1 MEFEGRKVLVTGSTS
16 GIGFGVALSFYQK
29 GASVYI
35 NGRSEDRVEN
45 SIKRMKEAGDEKSG
59 TGGKRI
65 GKLFPC
71 VGDVATKEGMDVCAN
86 ALRDVSIDT
95 LVCNVGI
102 FEAKDFVS
110 ITDEDWLKYF
120 NSNVMTTVRVCRH
133 FLPPMMRRN
142 FGRVIIIASECGMK
156 PIPDM
161 IHYSVT
167 KSAQIG
173 LARGL
178 AETTK
183 GTGVTVNSVLPGPT
197 ATEGLVS
204 YFRGLAEKEGQ
215 DEETVIRNYFKT
227 KEPTSLIQRLIKV
240 DEVAHVVLFLA
251 SEEAGAV
258 NGNTQR
264 VEGGIIRSI

>member
-1 MEFEGRKVLVTGSTS
+1 LNE
-16 GIGFGVALSFYQK
+16 
-29 GASVYI
+29 
-35 NGRSEDRVEN
+35 
-45 SIKRMKEAGDEKSG
+45 
-59 TGGKRI
+59 
-65 GKLFPC
+65 
-71 VGDVATKEGMDVCAN
+71 
-86 ALRDVSIDT
+86 
-95 LVCNVGI
+95 
-102 FEAKDFVS
+102 KDFIA
-110 ITDEDWLKYF
+110 ITDEDWMKYF
-120 NSNVMTTVRVCRH
+120 NANVMTTVRVCRH
-133 FLPPMMRRN
+133 FLPQMISRD
-142 FGRVIIIASECGMK
+142 FGRVVIIASECGMK

-178 AETTK
+178 AEMTK

-204 YFRGLAEKEGQ
+204 YFRGLAEKEGV
-215 DEETVIRNYFKT
+215 DETTVVHNYFKT

-240 DEVAHVVLFLA
+240 EEVAHVILFLA
-251 SEEAGAV
+251 SESAGAV